1 MKTLELTNAKL
12 MNYEKGNN
20 SVSGNPSYHA
30 SFSNGSEGITG
41 KTASNASCG
50 YSLVN
55 FRDGRAC
62 NVTYHITRA
71 GNVIIDEI
79 KEAIR

>member
-12 MNYEKGNN
+12 MSYEKGNN
-20 SVSGNPSYHA
+20 SVNGNPSYRA

-41 KTASNASCG
+41 KTASDASCG
-50 YSLVN
+50 YALEN
-55 FRDGRAC
+55 FIDGRGC

-71 GNVIIDEI
+71 GNTVIDYIE
-79 KEAIR
+79 ES

>member
-12 MNYEKGNN
+12 MSYEKGNC
-20 SVSGNPSYHA
+20 SVYGEPSYHA
-30 SFSNGSEGITG
+30 SFSNGSEDITG

-50 YSLVN
+50 YSLTN

-71 GNVIIDEI
+71 GNTIINRI
-79 KEAIR
+79 TEA

>member
-12 MNYEKGNN
+12 MSYEKGNN
-20 SVSGNPSYHA
+20 SIYGNPSYHA
-30 SFSNGSEGITG
+30 SFSNGSEEITG
-41 KTASNASCG
+41 KTASDASCG
-50 YSLVN
+50 YALEN

-71 GNVIIDEI
+71 GNVIINKIE
-79 KEAIR
+79 EV